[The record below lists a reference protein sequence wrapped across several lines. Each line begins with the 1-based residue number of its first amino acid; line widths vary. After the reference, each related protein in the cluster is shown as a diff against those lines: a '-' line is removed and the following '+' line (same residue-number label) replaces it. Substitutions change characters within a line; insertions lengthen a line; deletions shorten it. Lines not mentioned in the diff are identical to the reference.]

1 MRFPKLAIQP
11 RHITGT
17 AAGRAPVFR
26 GAYIDAA
33 TRPPPVCAPAYVAP
47 ASRRL
52 CALLSAFSL
61 CAHCAEHAVTLPP
74 DGNNATGRPAA
85 RGIEQAPRGGC
96 LHSEETAGHCPSLG
110 DSVRHGSGR
119 HILSARAAA
128 GAPRTEP
135 PWIGTPPSP

>member
-85 RGIEQAPRGGC
+85 GGLEQPPRGGSC
-96 LHSEETAGHCPSLG
+96 PSVETARHCPCLVCCVWHCS
-110 DSVRHGSGR
+110 
-119 HILSARAAA
+119 
-128 GAPRTEP
+128 T
-135 PWIGTPPSP
+135 